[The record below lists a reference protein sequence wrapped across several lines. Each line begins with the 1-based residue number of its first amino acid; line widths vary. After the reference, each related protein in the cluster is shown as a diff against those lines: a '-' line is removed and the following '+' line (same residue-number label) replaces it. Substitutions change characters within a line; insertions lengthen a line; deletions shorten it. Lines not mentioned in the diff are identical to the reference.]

1 MTEDAMKPTV
11 RSPTGPLPRRP
22 AGQTI
27 TEYTLICLVLA
38 AALFAPVPGAQQS
51 VGEMVAGKLK
61 DLYADLTFFISL
73 P

>member
-11 RSPTGPLPRRP
+11 PSPSGMLSRRP
-22 AGQTI
+22 TGQTI

-51 VGEMVAGKLK
+51 VGEMLAGKVR
-61 DLYADLTFFISL
+61 DLYTYLTLFISL